1 MNKVWDSAQTQSAH
15 CTSITLTERLWAQV
29 NKYFS
34 TEYMDELLLEDRGML
49 IRKALYLTIL
59 HLHKSVFCPQVLQGA
74 MPGEIYIS

>member
-1 MNKVWDSAQTQSAH
+1 
-15 CTSITLTERLWAQV
+15 
-29 NKYFS
+29 
-34 TEYMDELLLEDRGML
+34 MDELLLEDRGML